1 MMVDIGDRRFR
12 VSIDAI
18 VIPLS
23 YYVGGRNQHG
33 RRLAWPVVTVRSD
46 MRRQRPLVSSVFRA
60 ARMRLSADRMSRAE
74 QEPPISQEEGPE
86 PGAPALLLLFYFPP
100 SSSSSRA

>member
-33 RRLAWPVVTVRSD
+33 RRLA
-46 MRRQRPLVSSVFRA
+46 
-60 ARMRLSADRMSRAE
+60 
-74 QEPPISQEEGPE
+74 
-86 PGAPALLLLFYFPP
+86 
-100 SSSSSRA
+100 